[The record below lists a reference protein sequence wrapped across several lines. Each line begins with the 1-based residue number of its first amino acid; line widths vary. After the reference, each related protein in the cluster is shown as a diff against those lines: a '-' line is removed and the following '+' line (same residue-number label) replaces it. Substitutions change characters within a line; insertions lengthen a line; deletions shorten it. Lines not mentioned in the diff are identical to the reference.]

1 MNTYTLRTYLLIL
14 SNPKDAAKLK
24 ANLKSA
30 LHKLGA
36 TAYLASFRAA
46 PEQVY
51 RDMKKRY
58 GIVGEIRWIQFPD
71 DWVTLTR

>member
-1 MNTYTLRTYLLIL
+1 MKTNTLHTYLLIV

-24 ANLKSA
+24 TNLKSS
-30 LHKLGA
+30 LHKLGD
-36 TAYLASFRAA
+36 TAYLASFYAA

-51 RDMKKRY
+51 RDMKERF

-71 DWVTLTR
+71 DWVTLTH